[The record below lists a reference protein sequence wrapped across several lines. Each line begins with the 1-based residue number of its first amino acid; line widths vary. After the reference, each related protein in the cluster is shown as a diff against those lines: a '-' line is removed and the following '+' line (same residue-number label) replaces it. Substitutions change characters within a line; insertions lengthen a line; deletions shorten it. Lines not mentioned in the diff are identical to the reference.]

1 MTATTTTPN
10 AAPSEA
16 PSADETGADDIQA
29 TSESTDSSDPQ
40 ESAEETAGKGN
51 ANAEAARWRTKLRAA
66 EGERNQLAA
75 TLETLQRGEVARLA
89 GTILA
94 QGGDLLE
101 LGGHELADLLSG
113 DGTVDP
119 ERVTELAKELQLSR
133 PGLSK
138 HGVGATH
145 QNFGQVAV
153 GPAASR
159 GGSKA
164 SWGAVLKGR

>member
-1 MTATTTTPN
+1 MTTTTTTPN
-10 AAPSEA
+10 AAPPEA
-16 PSADETGADDIQA
+16 PSADETGTGGSQVNPESPDS
-29 TSESTDSSDPQ
+29 SESQ
-40 ESAEETAGKGN
+40 ESTGDTAGKK
-51 ANAEAARWRTKLRAA
+51 ANAEAAKWRTKLRAA
-66 EGERNQLAA
+66 EGERDALAA
-75 TLETLQRGEVARLA
+75 TVETMQRAEVARLA
-89 GTILA
+89 GVFLS

-101 LGGHELADLLSG
+101 LGGHELADLISE

-119 ERVTELAKELQLSR
+119 ERVAELAKELQLSR

-153 GPAASR
+153 GPASAR
-159 GGSKA
+159 GGSKT

>member
-1 MTATTTTPN
+1 MITTTPN
-10 AAPSEA
+10 VTPSQA
-16 PSADETGADDIQA
+16 PSADENGADDTQV
-29 TSESTDSSDPQ
+29 TPESSVSSESQ
-40 ESAEETAGKGN
+40 ESADDTAGKGP
-51 ANAEAARWRTKLRAA
+51 NAEAAKWRTKLRAA
-66 EGERNQLAA
+66 EGERDALAA
-75 TLETLQRGEVARLA
+75 TVETMQRAEVARLA
-89 GTILA
+89 GVFLS
-94 QGGDLLE
+94 QGNDLLE
-101 LGGHELADLLSG
+101 LGGHELADLISE

-119 ERVTELAKELQLSR
+119 ERVAELAKELQLSR